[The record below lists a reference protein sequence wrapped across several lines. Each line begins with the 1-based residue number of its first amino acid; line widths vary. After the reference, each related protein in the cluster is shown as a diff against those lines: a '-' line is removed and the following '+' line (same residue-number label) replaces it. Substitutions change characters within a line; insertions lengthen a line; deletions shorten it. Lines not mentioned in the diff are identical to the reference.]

1 VSRDL
6 ACARARFWAKNMMMI
21 RVDELKKIA
30 SEVRAACEEAV
41 QERMVG
47 GRFALKACVS
57 KASFIRFGN

>member
-1 VSRDL
+1 
-6 ACARARFWAKNMMMI
+6 MMMI

-47 GRFALKACVS
+47 GRFAPEGLRVKGE
-57 KASFIRFGN
+57 FYPLWELNLPGNRY